1 MGKVSK
7 IYIDDLV
14 SGYNK
19 ININQQQQQQ
29 LALSYITS
37 KDPPCY
43 EEFVN
48 FIKCVQY
55 EKYNIHNCKI
65 KYQKLIDCIKSK

>member
-1 MGKVSK
+1 MSRVSK

-14 SGYNK
+14 SGYSK
-19 ININQQQQQQ
+19 ININQQQF
-29 LALSYITS
+29 ALSYITS

-48 FIKCVQY
+48 FIKCVQH
-55 EKYNIHNCKI
+55 EKYNTHNCKI
-65 KYQKLIDCIKSK
+65 KYEKLIDCIKSK